1 MTVEDTARG
10 PQLLCVFF
18 YSVQAQSRE
27 SSLINQ
33 LRSTPS
39 VVCSFVGMAQPKRLR
54 AVAQVG
60 DGVNFL
66 FFFELAPRCSCFDWI
81 STPIFR
87 LLADGVNVW
96 IVKAKID
103 ACWIAWGLLSSDGN
117 LSLWC
122 FCQQVP
128 WTTRV
133 QSSVAACLLWKPA
146 LTPVYAPPLDL
157 ALYLVGQSFFIAK

>member
-39 VVCSFVGMAQPKRLR
+39 VVCSLVGMAQPKRLR

-60 DGVNFL
+60 DGVYFL

-87 LLADGVNVW
+87 LLADGVNV
-96 IVKAKID
+96 
-103 ACWIAWGLLSSDGN
+103 
-117 LSLWC
+117 
-122 FCQQVP
+122 
-128 WTTRV
+128 
-133 QSSVAACLLWKPA
+133 
-146 LTPVYAPPLDL
+146 
-157 ALYLVGQSFFIAK
+157 